1 MEGTEY
7 LKQVLEKIDSLSD
20 EEFMLLL
27 VKSGLNECPYE
38 TEFTQR

>member
-1 MEGTEY
+1 MKGSEY

-27 VKSGLNECPYE
+27 VKLGLNECPFE
-38 TEFTQR
+38 EIN

>member
-1 MEGTEY
+1 MKGSEY

-27 VKSGLNECPYE
+27 VKSGLNKCPFE
-38 TEFTQR
+38 EIN